1 MPLVVGGILATVFL
15 PLCKWL
21 ENKKFPKG
29 LAALVCLLVFIIM
42 VASVSALLGW
52 QIFALSTDIDLIKQK
67 IIGMFARIQTYIL
80 NDFGI
85 SKERQ
90 SQILINEQP
99 SISTIMQ
106 KIGGSFTD
114 VFINFTFISAYVFLF
129 LYYRHHIRQF
139 LVKLSGP
146 ANQSRTLSIV
156 YAVTLV
162 SRQYL
167 LGLAK
172 MIFCLWIMYGIGF
185 TLLGVENAIFFAIL
199 CGLLEII
206 PFVGNLVGTS
216 LTVLVSAAQ
225 GAGLPMLAGIVLT
238 YAVVQFIQGWVLEP
252 LIVGRQVKI
261 NPFFTIIV
269 LVAGELIWGIAG
281 VFLAI
286 PVTAMLKVICDHI
299 EVLQPYGFLIG
310 NTVNSPEEQK
320 RIKARSLI
328 RRKN

>member
-21 ENKKFPKG
+21 ENKKLPKG
-29 LAALVCLLVFIIM
+29 LAALICLLFFIIM

-52 QIFALSTDIDLIKQK
+52 QIFTLSTDLDLIKQK
-67 IIGMFARIQTYIL
+67 IIDMIARIQTYIL

-99 SISTIMQ
+99 SISTMMQ
-106 KIGGSFTD
+106 KIGGSFTYI
-114 VFINFTFISAYVFLF
+114 FINFTFISAYVFLF

-139 LVKLSGP
+139 IVKLSGP
-146 ANQSRTLSIV
+146 ANQSRVLTIV

-172 MIFCLWIMYGIGF
+172 MIFCLWIMYGLGF

-199 CGLLEII
+199 CGLLEIV
-206 PFVGNLVGTS
+206 PFIGNLVGTS
-216 LTVLVSAAQ
+216 LTVLVSAVQ
-225 GAGLPMLAGIVLT
+225 GAGFPMLAGIVVT
-238 YAVVQFIQGWVLEP
+238 YAVVQFVQGWILEP

-299 EVLQPYGFLIG
+299 EALNPYGFLIG
-310 NTVNSPEEQK
+310 NTIEGQK
-320 RIKARSLI
+320 ELRIIKTRRLM